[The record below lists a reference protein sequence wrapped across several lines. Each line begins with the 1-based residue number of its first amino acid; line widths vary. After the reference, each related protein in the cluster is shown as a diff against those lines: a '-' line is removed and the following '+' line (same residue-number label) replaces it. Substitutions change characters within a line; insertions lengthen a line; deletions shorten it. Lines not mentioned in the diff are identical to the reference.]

1 MRMIAR
7 IAVVFLLRGTAPV
20 KAPARER
27 GSSAHSGYRQGLPG
41 RCTVVYGR
49 SVGTIDLRAEI
60 RDFLST
66 RRARLTPQQAG
77 LPAYGGNRRVKGL
90 RREEVAMLAGVSI
103 DYYIRMERGS
113 LAGASESV
121 LDALA
126 DALRL
131 DEAERT
137 HLYSLARASA
147 GRAPRRKRTPSAG
160 VRPAMQQVL
169 DAMTDAPAW
178 VRNGRHDILAMNQ
191 LARALYVPVLAD
203 PRRPANTTRFI
214 YLHPEAAQ
222 EFFVDYDRV
231 AGDAAAMLRL
241 EAGRNPHDKALIEL
255 VGELSTHSE
264 LFRRRWASQDVQFH
278 RSGRKRLRHP
288 VVGQLDL
295 DYESMALPSEP
306 GLQLN
311 VYTAAAGTPTA
322 DGLKLLASWAA
333 SQEDLPTES
342 VRIQIS
348 HSKQQG
354 E

>member
-1 MRMIAR
+1 MIAR
-7 IAVVFLLRGTAPV
+7 IAAGLLFRGTLPV
-20 KAPARER
+20 HGVRPGR
-27 GSSAHSGYRQGLPG
+27 GSSGRSGYWQCLPAPPTAAYRGLVSKP
-41 RCTVVYGR
+41 
-49 SVGTIDLRAEI
+49 DLSAEI

-66 RRARLTPQQAG
+66 RRARIAPEQAG

-90 RREEVAMLAGVSI
+90 RREEGAMLAGVSV

-113 LAGASESV
+113 LSGASDGV
-121 LDALA
+121 LDSLA
-126 DALRL
+126 DALHL

-137 HLYSLARASA
+137 HLFDLARSSA
-147 GRAPRRKRTPSAG
+147 RGNQGPRRTRTTAPG
-160 VRPAMQQVL
+160 VRPGVQQVL
-169 DAMTDAPAW
+169 DAVTDAPAW
-178 VRNGRHDILAMNQ
+178 VRNGRHDIVAMNQ
-191 LARALYVPVLAD
+191 LARALYAPVLAD
-203 PRRPANTTRFI
+203 PRRPANTTRFVF
-214 YLHPEAAQ
+214 LRPEAAA
-222 EFFVDYDRV
+222 EFFVDHDRI
-231 AGDAAAMLRL
+231 AKDAAAMLRL
-241 EAGRNPHDKALIEL
+241 EAGRNPHDKAIIEL
-255 VGELSTHSE
+255 VGELSTRSE

-278 RSGRKRLRHP
+278 RSGQKRLRHP
-288 VVGQLDL
+288 VVGRLDL

-311 VYTAAAGTPTA
+311 VYTAASGTPTA